1 MKIKLF
7 SLLLYFYSSCQ
18 RKAISSVILCAKA
31 RCNLHR
37 LQKHTFRNIAIL
49 VVEFRDT
56 QLGKLL
62 PKSWTSRASGRKTMH
77 ARFRTEAF
85 G

>member
-1 MKIKLF
+1 M
-7 SLLLYFYSSCQ
+7 SLCFYSSCQ

-49 VVEFRDT
+49 VVEF
-56 QLGKLL
+56 GNKKISKLIE
-62 PKSWTSRASGRKTMH
+62 RKILYFLRGNIAEPTKNEPILKNNL
-77 ARFRTEAF
+77 FNN
-85 G
+85 